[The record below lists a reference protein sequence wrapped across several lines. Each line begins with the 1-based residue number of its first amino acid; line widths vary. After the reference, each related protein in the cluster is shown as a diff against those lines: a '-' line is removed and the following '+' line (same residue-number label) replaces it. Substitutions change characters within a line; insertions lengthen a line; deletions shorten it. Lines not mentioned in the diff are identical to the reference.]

1 MMKEFWNWQTVP
13 CVYMMGGSWIQMSE
27 ISFPIKDLTRR
38 KFQTGLTILG
48 LTICASATLFLVIFG
63 SNIGFEIAFLTVGGR
78 LTSGFSNI
86 FSRFILV
93 VGLLNILA
101 GAFITSFLVYMTM
114 SERVRDIGVMKA
126 AGCLSGSI
134 LGYFITELSILV
146 FLSCIAGTIFG
157 VGAYYISINLLN
169 VLGFSVSQVLSLW
182 VILLIF
188 LVLIIVSHIFGALPI
203 IKAAKVKPAE
213 ALSPLQ
219 SLGTTFEFGRAVP
232 SKLGFTFKVAY
243 RNLVRRKSATRQAI
257 ICLAVVLT
265 LTTVTIAG
273 GMIANQTTTNYVE
286 RAIGRDIVLVGHP
299 NLTGHYVNLLSQ
311 FFEAKEMGSVDY
323 LDPDFLISESLLP
336 KFNNISGVRKVDPR
350 LVLETSVLE
359 IPGIIPDPNDPNEA
373 LVIGD
378 SRSDEAL
385 ILGVEPELVV
395 NEWLIMGRI
404 FDKTDKKSTIIGDS
418 LALEMFDDPQNQ
430 SIKIFEEIFD
440 IVGVCLDPL
449 NNGKVVYM
457 PLNALSTAL
466 GQPGYNLV
474 FLKINPSKR
483 SQVLTEIEKELS
495 GKNLEVVELNEIL
508 GKHVNFLNHIWSFV
522 MFLPLFSLATATLCL
537 LSYLMLSIA
546 GQQREFGIMRALG
559 AKPRSIMKIIFT
571 QALLIT
577 LISGAIGI
585 SVGLFVT
592 FVFLIPE
599 PVVSQNTLLYIAG
612 WLLLALSLLCLSS
625 LYPAMKAVKKS
636 VVGAIY
642 SV

>member
-1 MMKEFWNWQTVP
+1 
-13 CVYMMGGSWIQMSE
+13 MSE

-48 LTICASATLFLVIFG
+48 LTICTSATLFLVIFG
-63 SNIGFEIAFLTVGGR
+63 SNLGFEIGFLTVGGR

-93 VGLLNILA
+93 VGFLNILA
-101 GAFITSFLVYMTM
+101 GAFITSFLVYLTM

-126 AGCLSGSI
+126 AGCVSGSI
-134 LGYFITELSILV
+134 LGYFVTELSILV

-157 VGAYYISINLLN
+157 IGAYYLSISLLN
-169 VLGFSVSQVLSLW
+169 VLGFSISQVLSLW
-182 VILLIF
+182 AILLIF
-188 LVLIIVSHIFGALPI
+188 LVLILVSHIFGVLPI

-213 ALSPLQ
+213 ALSPLY
-219 SLGTTFEFGRAVP
+219 SLGTTFELGRAVP

-243 RNLVRRKSATRQAI
+243 RSLVRRKSATGQAI
-257 ICLAVVLT
+257 ICLALVLT

-273 GMIANQTTTNYVE
+273 GMIANKTTTNYVE
-286 RAIGRDIVLVGHP
+286 RAIGRDVVLVGHP
-299 NLTGHYVNLLSQ
+299 KLIERYVNLLSQ
-311 FFEAKEMGSVDY
+311 FFEAKEMESIDY
-323 LDPDFLISESLLP
+323 LDSRYNISNSRVSELS
-336 KFNNISGVRKVDPR
+336 NISGVLMTDPR
-350 LVLETSVLE
+350 LVLGTIVYEVQ
-359 IPGIIPDPNDPNEA
+359 GVIIDPERPDPYILVGDNRSAEA
-373 LVIGD
+373 LVV
-378 SRSDEAL
+378 
-385 ILGVEPELVV
+385 GVQPERVI
-395 NEWLIMGRI
+395 NEWLIFGRVLNE
-404 FDKTDKKSTIIGDS
+404 TDVHSAVIGDS
-418 LALEMFDDPQNQ
+418 LALEMFDDPQKQ
-430 SIKIFEEIFD
+430 AIRVFEKNFEIP
-440 IVGVCLDPL
+440 GVCLDPL
-449 NNGKVVYM
+449 NNGKVVYV
-457 PLNALSTAL
+457 PLNALSAEL
-466 GQPGYNLV
+466 GQPGYNLL
-474 FLKINPSKR
+474 FLKIDPSER
-483 SQVLTEIEKELS
+483 SRVLTEIENEIS
-495 GKNLEVVELNEIL
+495 GKNLELVELNEVL
-508 GKHVNFLNHIWSFV
+508 GRHVSFLNHIWSFV
-522 MFLPLFSLATATLCL
+522 MFLPLFSLVTATLCL

-599 PVVSQNTLLYIAG
+599 PVVSQYTLVSVAG
-612 WLLLALSLLCLSS
+612 WLLFALGLLCSSS

>member
-1 MMKEFWNWQTVP
+1 
-13 CVYMMGGSWIQMSE
+13 MSE

-48 LTICASATLFLVIFG
+48 LTICTSATLFLVIFG
-63 SNIGFEIAFLTVGGR
+63 SNLGFEIGFLTVGGR

-93 VGLLNILA
+93 VGFLNILA
-101 GAFITSFLVYMTM
+101 GAFITSFLVYLTM

-126 AGCLSGSI
+126 AGCVSGSI
-134 LGYFITELSILV
+134 LGYFVTELSILV

-157 VGAYYISINLLN
+157 IGAYYLSISLLN
-169 VLGFSVSQVLSLW
+169 VLGFSISQVLSLW
-182 VILLIF
+182 AILLIF
-188 LVLIIVSHIFGALPI
+188 LVLILVSHIFGVLPI

-213 ALSPLQ
+213 ALSPLY
-219 SLGTTFEFGRAVP
+219 SLGTTFELGRAVP

-243 RNLVRRKSATRQAI
+243 RSLVRRKSATGQAI
-257 ICLAVVLT
+257 ICLALVLT

-286 RAIGRDIVLVGHP
+286 RAIGRDVVLVGHP
-299 NLTGHYVNLLSQ
+299 KLIERYVNLLSQ
-311 FFEAKEMGSVDY
+311 FFEAKEMESIDY
-323 LDPDFLISESLLP
+323 LDSRYSISNSRVSELS
-336 KFNNISGVRKVDPR
+336 NISGVLMTDPR
-350 LVLETSVLE
+350 LVLGTIVYEVQ
-359 IPGIIPDPNDPNEA
+359 GVIIDPERPDPYILVGDNRSAEA
-373 LVIGD
+373 LVV
-378 SRSDEAL
+378 
-385 ILGVEPELVV
+385 GVQPERVI
-395 NEWLIMGRI
+395 NEWLIFGRVLNE
-404 FDKTDKKSTIIGDS
+404 TDVHSAVIGDS
-418 LALEMFDDPQNQ
+418 LALEMFDDPQKQ
-430 SIKIFEEIFD
+430 AIRVFEKNFEIP
-440 IVGVCLDPL
+440 GVCLDPL
-449 NNGKVVYM
+449 NNGKVVYV
-457 PLNALSTAL
+457 PLNALSAEL
-466 GQPGYNLV
+466 GQLGYNLL
-474 FLKINPSKR
+474 FLKIDPSER
-483 SQVLTEIEKELS
+483 SRVLTEIENEIS
-495 GKNLEVVELNEIL
+495 GKNLELVELNEVL
-508 GKHVNFLNHIWSFV
+508 GRHVSFLNHIWSFV
-522 MFLPLFSLATATLCL
+522 MFLPLFSLVTATLCL

-599 PVVSQNTLLYIAG
+599 PVVSQYTLVSVAG
-612 WLLLALSLLCLSS
+612 WLLFALGLLCSSS

>member
-1 MMKEFWNWQTVP
+1 
-13 CVYMMGGSWIQMSE
+13 MSE

-48 LTICASATLFLVIFG
+48 LTICASATIFIVIFG
-63 SNIGFEIAFLTVGGR
+63 SNIGFEVAFLTVGGR
-78 LTSGFSNI
+78 LTTGFFNI

-93 VGLLNILA
+93 VGLLNIIA
-101 GAFITSFLVYMTM
+101 GAFITSFLVYMAM
-114 SERVRDIGVMKA
+114 SERVRDIGVMKS

-157 VGAYYISINLLN
+157 IGAYYISINSLN
-169 VLGFSVSQVLSLW
+169 ALGFSISQVLSLW
-182 VILLIF
+182 AIILIF
-188 LVLIIVSHIFGALPI
+188 LILIFVSHIFGALPI
-203 IKAAKVKPAE
+203 IKAAEVKPAQ
-213 ALSPLQ
+213 ALSPLY
-219 SLGTTFEFGRAVP
+219 SLGTTFELGRTVP

-273 GMIANQTTTNYVE
+273 GMIARQTTTNYVE
-286 RAIGRDIVLVGHP
+286 RAIGRDVVLVGHP
-299 NLTGHYVNLLSQ
+299 TLTGRYVNLLSQ
-311 FFEAKEMGSVDY
+311 FFEAKEMGPINY
-323 LDPDFLISESLLP
+323 LNSDFFISESLVL
-336 KFNNISGVRKVDPR
+336 KLGNISGVHKVDPR
-350 LVLETSVLE
+350 LVLGASVLE
-359 IPGIIPDPNDPNEA
+359 IPGIIPDPHDPKQA
-373 LVIGD
+373 IIIGD
-378 SRSDEAL
+378 SRRDEAL
-385 ILGVEPELVV
+385 ILGVKPEEVV
-395 NEWLIMGRI
+395 NEWLIMGRVLSKA
-404 FDKTDKKSTIIGDS
+404 DQKSTIIGDS
-418 LALEMFDDPQNQ
+418 LALEMFDNPQNQ
-430 SIKIFEEIFD
+430 SIKVFEEIFD

-457 PLNALSTAL
+457 PLNILSTAL
-466 GQPGYNLV
+466 GQTGYNLL
-474 FLKINPSKR
+474 FLKIDPSQR
-483 SQVLTEIEKELS
+483 SQVLAEIENELV
-495 GKNLEVVELNEIL
+495 GKDLEVVELNEIL
-508 GKHVNFLNHIWSFV
+508 GKHVNFLDHIWSFV
-522 MFLPLFSLATATLCL
+522 MFLPLFSLVTATLCL

-559 AKPRSIMKIIFT
+559 AKPRRVIKIIFM

-592 FVFLIPE
+592 FAFLIPE
-599 PVVSQNTLLYIAG
+599 PVISHYTLVSVTG

-636 VVGAIY
+636 VVSAIY
-642 SV
+642 SA

>member
-1 MMKEFWNWQTVP
+1 
-13 CVYMMGGSWIQMSE
+13 MSE

-48 LTICASATLFLVIFG
+48 LTICISATIFLVIFG
-63 SNIGFEIAFLTVGGR
+63 SNLGFEIAFLTVGGQ
-78 LTSGFSNI
+78 LTSGFSNV

-101 GAFITSFLVYMTM
+101 GAFITSFLVYLTM

-126 AGCLSGSI
+126 AGCLSDSI

-146 FLSCIAGTIFG
+146 FLSCIAGTILG
-157 VGAYYISINLLN
+157 IGAYYISINLLN

-182 VILLIF
+182 AVLLIF
-188 LVLIIVSHIFGALPI
+188 LVLIVVSHIFGALPI

-213 ALSPLQ
+213 ALSPLY
-219 SLGTTFEFGRAVP
+219 SLGTTFELGRAVP

-273 GMIANQTTTNYVE
+273 GVIANQTTTNYVE
-286 RAIGRDIVLVGHP
+286 RAIGRDVVLVGHP
-299 NLTGHYVNLLSQ
+299 NLTGRYVNLLSQ
-311 FFEAKEMGSVDY
+311 FFETKETESIDY
-323 LDPDFLISESLLP
+323 LDPDFLISESLVL
-336 KFNNISGVRKVDPR
+336 KLNISGVRKVDPR
-350 LVLETSVLE
+350 LVLEASVLE
-359 IPGIIPDPNDPNEA
+359 IPGIIPDPNDQNGA
-373 LVIGD
+373 YIGD
-378 SRSDEAL
+378 HRFDKAL

-395 NEWLIMGRI
+395 NEWLIMGRVL
-404 FDKTDKKSTIIGDS
+404 DKGDQFSTIVGDS
-418 LALEMFDDPQNQ
+418 LALRMFDNPQKQ
-430 SIKIFEEIFD
+430 KIGIFEKPFEI
-440 IVGVCLDPL
+440 IGVCLDPL

-457 PLNALSTAL
+457 PLETLSTKL
-466 GQPGYNLV
+466 GQADYNLV
-474 FLKINPSKR
+474 FLKIDPSKR
-483 SQVLTEIEKELS
+483 SQVLTEIENKIS
-495 GKNLEVVELNEIL
+495 GTKFEFSELNDIL
-508 GKHVNFLNHIWSFV
+508 DRHVSFLNNIWSFV

-592 FVFLIPE
+592 FAFLIPE
-599 PVVSQNTLLYIAG
+599 PVVSRYTLVSVAG
-612 WLLLALSLLCLSS
+612 WLLLTLSLLCLSS

-636 VVGAIY
+636 VVSAIC

>member
-1 MMKEFWNWQTVP
+1 
-13 CVYMMGGSWIQMSE
+13 MSE

-48 LTICASATLFLVIFG
+48 LTICTSATLFLVIFG
-63 SNIGFEIAFLTVGGR
+63 SNLGFEIAFLTVGGR

-93 VGLLNILA
+93 VGFLNILA
-101 GAFITSFLVYMTM
+101 GAFITSFLVYLTM

-126 AGCLSGSI
+126 AGCVSGSI
-134 LGYFITELSILV
+134 LGYFVTELSILV

-157 VGAYYISINLLN
+157 IGAYYLSISLLN
-169 VLGFSVSQVLSLW
+169 VLGFSISQVLSLW
-182 VILLIF
+182 AILLIF
-188 LVLIIVSHIFGALPI
+188 LVLILVSHIFGVLPI

-213 ALSPLQ
+213 ALSPLY
-219 SLGTTFEFGRAVP
+219 SLGTTFELGRAVP

-243 RNLVRRKSATRQAI
+243 RSLVRRKSATGQAI
-257 ICLAVVLT
+257 ICLALVLT

-286 RAIGRDIVLVGHP
+286 RAIGRDVVLVGHP
-299 NLTGHYVNLLSQ
+299 KLIERYVNLLSQ
-311 FFEAKEMGSVDY
+311 FFEAKEMESIDY
-323 LDPDFLISESLLP
+323 LDSRYSISNSRVSELS
-336 KFNNISGVRKVDPR
+336 NISGVLMTDPR
-350 LVLETSVLE
+350 LVLGTIVYEVQ
-359 IPGIIPDPNDPNEA
+359 GVIIDPERPDPYILVGDNRSAEA
-373 LVIGD
+373 LVV
-378 SRSDEAL
+378 
-385 ILGVEPELVV
+385 GVQPERVI
-395 NEWLIMGRI
+395 NEWLIFGRVLNE
-404 FDKTDKKSTIIGDS
+404 TDVHSAVIGDS
-418 LALEMFDDPQNQ
+418 LALEMFDDPQKQ
-430 SIKIFEEIFD
+430 AIRVFEKNFEIP
-440 IVGVCLDPL
+440 GVCLDPL
-449 NNGKVVYM
+449 NNGKVVYV
-457 PLNALSTAL
+457 PLNALSAEL
-466 GQPGYNLV
+466 GQPGYNLL
-474 FLKINPSKR
+474 FLKIDPSER
-483 SQVLTEIEKELS
+483 SRVLTEIENEIS
-495 GKNLEVVELNEIL
+495 GKNLELVELNEVL
-508 GKHVNFLNHIWSFV
+508 GRHVSFLNHIWSFV
-522 MFLPLFSLATATLCL
+522 MFLPLFSLVTATLCL

-599 PVVSQNTLLYIAG
+599 PVVSQYTLVSVAG
-612 WLLLALSLLCLSS
+612 WLLFALGLLCSSS

>member
-1 MMKEFWNWQTVP
+1 
-13 CVYMMGGSWIQMSE
+13 MSE

-63 SNIGFEIAFLTVGGR
+63 SNLGFEIAFLTVGGR

-101 GAFITSFLVYMTM
+101 GAFITSFLVYLTM

-134 LGYFITELSILV
+134 RGYFITELSILV

-157 VGAYYISINLLN
+157 IGAYYISINILN
-169 VLGFSVSQVLSLW
+169 VLGFSVSQALSLW
-182 VILLIF
+182 AVLLIF
-188 LVLIIVSHIFGALPI
+188 LVLILVSHIFGTLPI
-203 IKAAKVKPAE
+203 IKAVKMKPAE
-213 ALSPLQ
+213 ALSPLY
-219 SLGTTFEFGRAVP
+219 SLGTTFELGRAVH

-243 RNLVRRKSATRQAI
+243 RSLVRRKSATRQAI

-273 GMIANQTTTNYVE
+273 GMIANQTTVNYVE
-286 RAIGRDIVLVGHP
+286 RAIGRDVVLVGHP
-299 NLTGHYVNLLSQ
+299 NLTGRYVNLLSQ
-311 FFEAKEMGSVDY
+311 FFEAKEMEPIDY
-323 LDPDFLISESLLP
+323 LDPDFLISESLVL
-336 KFNNISGVRKVDPR
+336 KLSNISGVRKVDPR
-350 LVLETSVLE
+350 LVLEASVLE
-359 IPGIIPDPNDPNEA
+359 IPGIIPDPNDPNEV
-373 LVIGD
+373 VIVGD

-385 ILGVEPELVV
+385 ILGVEPERVV
-395 NEWLIMGRI
+395 NEWLILGRV
-404 FDKTDKKSTIIGDS
+404 FDKADQKATIIGDS
-418 LALEMFDDPQNQ
+418 LALEMFDIAQNQ
-430 SIKIFEEIFD
+430 SIKVFEEIFD

-457 PLNALSTAL
+457 PLNALSAEL
-466 GQPGYNLV
+466 GQLGYNLL
-474 FLKINPSKR
+474 FLKIDSYER
-483 SQVLTEIEKELS
+483 SHVLAEIENRIS
-495 GKNLEVVELNEIL
+495 GKNLEVVELKEIL
-508 GKHVNFLNHIWSFV
+508 GKHVNFLNNIWSFV

-546 GQQREFGIMRALG
+546 DQQREFGIMRALG
-559 AKPRSIMKIIFT
+559 AKPRSVMKIIFT
-571 QALLIT
+571 QALLVT

-592 FVFLIPE
+592 FAFLIPE
-599 PVVSQNTLLYIAG
+599 PVISQNTLVSVAG
-612 WLLLALSLLCLSS
+612 WLLLALALLCLSS

>member
-1 MMKEFWNWQTVP
+1 
-13 CVYMMGGSWIQMSE
+13 MSE

-38 KFQTGLTILG
+38 KFQTCLTILG
-48 LTICASATLFLVIFG
+48 LTICTSATLFLVIFG
-63 SNIGFEIAFLTVGGR
+63 SNLGFEIAFLTLGGR

-101 GAFITSFLVYMTM
+101 GALITSFLVHLTM

-126 AGCLSGSI
+126 AGCLNGSI

-157 VGAYYISINLLN
+157 IGAYYVFINLLN
-169 VLGFSVSQVLSLW
+169 VLGFSVSQALSLW
-182 VILLIF
+182 AVLLIF
-188 LVLIIVSHIFGALPI
+188 LILILVSHIFGALPI

-213 ALSPLQ
+213 ALSPLY
-219 SLGTTFEFGRAVP
+219 SLGTTFELGRSIP

-243 RNLVRRKSATRQAI
+243 RSLVRRKSATVQAI

-286 RAIGRDIVLVGHP
+286 RAIGRDVVLVGHP
-299 NLTGHYVNLLSQ
+299 NLTERYVNLLSQ
-311 FFEAKEMGSVDY
+311 FFEGKEMESIDY
-323 LDPDFLISESLLP
+323 LDPHFLNISESLVLRLS
-336 KFNNISGVRKVDPR
+336 NIAGVCKVDPR
-350 LVLETSVLE
+350 LVLEASVLE
-359 IPGIIPDPNDPNEA
+359 IPGIVPDPDDPNEA

-385 ILGVEPELVV
+385 ILGVNPEVVV

-404 FDKTDKKSTIIGDS
+404 FDEADRKSTIIGDS
-418 LALEMFDDPQNQ
+418 LALNMFDDPQNQ
-430 SIKIFEEIFD
+430 SIKVRAHTFEEAFG

-449 NNGKVVYM
+449 NNGKVVYT
-457 PLNALSTAL
+457 PLNALSTEL
-466 GQPGYNLV
+466 RQSGYNLL
-474 FLKINPSKR
+474 FLKIDPSER
-483 SQVLTEIEKELS
+483 LEVLAEIEDEIS
-495 GKNLEVVELNEIL
+495 GKNLGLIELNEVL
-508 GKHVNFLNHIWSFV
+508 VKHVSFLNHIWSFV

-559 AKPRSIMKIIFT
+559 AKPRSIMKIVFT

-577 LISGAIGI
+577 LVSGAIGI

-599 PVVSQNTLLYIAG
+599 PFVSQYTLVSVAG

-625 LYPAMKAVKKS
+625 LYPAMKAVKNS
-636 VVGAIY
+636 VVSAIH

>member
-1 MMKEFWNWQTVP
+1 
-13 CVYMMGGSWIQMSE
+13 MSE
-27 ISFPIKDLTRR
+27 IAFPIKDLTRR

-48 LTICASATLFLVIFG
+48 LTICMSATLFLVIFG
-63 SNIGFEIAFLTVGGR
+63 SNLGFEIAFLSLGGR
-78 LTSGFSNI
+78 LTSGFFNI

-101 GAFITSFLVYMTM
+101 GAFITSFLVYLTM

-134 LGYFITELSILV
+134 LGYFITELSILI

-157 VGAYYISINLLN
+157 IGAYYLSINLLN

-182 VILLIF
+182 AVVLIF
-188 LVLIIVSHIFGALPI
+188 LVLILVSHIFGALPI

-213 ALSPLQ
+213 ALSPLY
-219 SLGTTFEFGRAVP
+219 SLGTTFELGRAVP
-232 SKLGFTFKVAY
+232 SKLGFTLKVAY

-299 NLTGHYVNLLSQ
+299 NLTERYVNVLSQ
-311 FFEAKEMGSVDY
+311 FFEDKEMESIDY
-323 LDPDFLISESLLP
+323 LDPRYNISESLVSELS
-336 KFNNISGVRKVDPR
+336 NISGVLKADPR
-350 LVLETSVLE
+350 LVLETTVYE
-359 IPGIIPDPNDPNEA
+359 VQGVIIDPEEPNQYILVGDDRFGEA
-373 LVIGD
+373 LVV
-378 SRSDEAL
+378 
-385 ILGVEPELVV
+385 GVQPERVV
-395 NEWLIMGRI
+395 NEWLIFGRVLNE
-404 FDKTDKKSTIIGDS
+404 TDVYSAVIGDS
-418 LALEMFDDPQNQ
+418 LALEMFSDPQKQAISVSEEN
-430 SIKIFEEIFD
+430 FEIA
-440 IVGVCLDPL
+440 GVCLDTL
-449 NNGKVVYM
+449 NNGKVVYI
-457 PLNALSTAL
+457 PLKALSTEL
-466 GQPGYNLV
+466 GQPGYNLL
-474 FLKINPSKR
+474 FLKINSSES
-483 SQVLTEIEKELS
+483 SQVLAEIEKELS
-495 GKNLEVVELNEIL
+495 GKNLKVVELNEIL

-599 PVVSQNTLLYIAG
+599 PVISQNTILSVAG
-612 WLLLALSLLCLSS
+612 WLLLTLGILCLSS
-625 LYPAMKAVKKS
+625 LYPAMKTVKKS
-636 VVGAIY
+636 VVSAIY

>member
-1 MMKEFWNWQTVP
+1 
-13 CVYMMGGSWIQMSE
+13 MSE

-48 LTICASATLFLVIFG
+48 LTICTSATLFLVIFG
-63 SNIGFEIAFLTVGGR
+63 SNLGFEIAFLTVGGR

-101 GAFITSFLVYMTM
+101 GAFITSFLVYLTM

-126 AGCLSGSI
+126 AGCVSGSI
-134 LGYFITELSILV
+134 LGYFVTELSILV
-146 FLSCIAGTIFG
+146 FLSCIAGTVFG
-157 VGAYYISINLLN
+157 IGAYYVSINLLN

-182 VILLIF
+182 AVLLIF
-188 LVLIIVSHIFGALPI
+188 LVLILVSHFFGVLPI

-213 ALSPLQ
+213 ALSPLY
-219 SLGTTFEFGRAVP
+219 SLGTTFELGRAVP

-243 RNLVRRKSATRQAI
+243 RSLVRRKSATGQAI

-286 RAIGRDIVLVGHP
+286 RAIGRDVVLVGHP
-299 NLTGHYVNLLSQ
+299 NLTERYVNLLSQ
-311 FFEAKEMGSVDY
+311 FFEAKEIESIDY
-323 LDPDFLISESLLP
+323 LDSRYNISKSLVSELS
-336 KFNNISGVRKVDPR
+336 NISGIFKADPR
-350 LVLETSVLE
+350 LVLGTTVYEVQ
-359 IPGIIPDPNDPNEA
+359 GVIIDPKKKPDPYIPVGDDRSGEA
-373 LVIGD
+373 LVV
-378 SRSDEAL
+378 
-385 ILGVEPELVV
+385 GVQPECVI
-395 NEWLIMGRI
+395 NEWLIFGRVLNE
-404 FDKTDKKSTIIGDS
+404 TDFYSAVIGDS
-418 LALEMFDDPQNQ
+418 LALEMFDDPQKQ
-430 SIKIFEEIFD
+430 AIRVFEKNFQIP
-440 IVGVCLDPL
+440 GVCLDPL

-457 PLNALSTAL
+457 PLNALSAEL
-466 GQPGYNLV
+466 GQPGYNLL
-474 FLKINPSKR
+474 FLKIDPSER
-483 SQVLTEIEKELS
+483 SQVLAEIENKIS
-495 GKNLEVVELNEIL
+495 GKNLELVELNEVL
-508 GKHVNFLNHIWSFV
+508 DRHVNFLNHIWSFV
-522 MFLPLFSLATATLCL
+522 MFLPLFSLVTATLCL

-599 PVVSQNTLLYIAG
+599 PVVSQYTLVSVAG
-612 WLLLALSLLCLSS
+612 WLFLALGLLCLSS

>member
-1 MMKEFWNWQTVP
+1 
-13 CVYMMGGSWIQMSE
+13 MMGGLWIQMSE

-48 LTICASATLFLVIFG
+48 LTICTSATLFLVIFG
-63 SNIGFEIAFLTVGGR
+63 SNLGFEIAFLTVGGR

-101 GAFITSFLVYMTM
+101 GAFITSFLVYLTM

-157 VGAYYISINLLN
+157 IGAHYLSINLLN

-182 VILLIF
+182 AILLIF
-188 LVLIIVSHIFGALPI
+188 LILILVSHIFGALPI

-213 ALSPLQ
+213 ALSPLY
-219 SLGTTFEFGRAVP
+219 SLGTTFELGRAVP

-243 RNLVRRKSATRQAI
+243 RSLVRRKSATGQAI
-257 ICLAVVLT
+257 ICLALVLT
-265 LTTVTIAG
+265 LTTVTITG
-273 GMIANQTTTNYVE
+273 GMIANKTTTNYVE
-286 RAIGRDIVLVGHP
+286 RAIGRDVVLVGHP
-299 NLTGHYVNLLSQ
+299 KLIERYVNLLSQ
-311 FFEAKEMGSVDY
+311 FFEAKEMESIDY
-323 LDPDFLISESLLP
+323 LDSRYSISNSRVSELS
-336 KFNNISGVRKVDPR
+336 NISGVLMTDPR
-350 LVLETSVLE
+350 LVLGTIVYEVQ
-359 IPGIIPDPNDPNEA
+359 GVIIDPERPDPYILVGDNRSAEA
-373 LVIGD
+373 LVV
-378 SRSDEAL
+378 
-385 ILGVEPELVV
+385 GVQPERII
-395 NEWLIMGRI
+395 NEWLIFGRVLNE
-404 FDKTDKKSTIIGDS
+404 TDVHSAVIGDS
-418 LALEMFDDPQNQ
+418 LALEMFDDPQKQ
-430 SIKIFEEIFD
+430 AIRVFEKNFEIP
-440 IVGVCLDPL
+440 GVCLDPL
-449 NNGKVVYM
+449 NNGKVVYV
-457 PLNALSTAL
+457 PLNALSAEL
-466 GQPGYNLV
+466 GQLGYNLL
-474 FLKINPSKR
+474 FLKIDPSER
-483 SQVLTEIEKELS
+483 SRVLTEIENEIS
-495 GKNLEVVELNEIL
+495 GKNLELVELNEVL
-508 GKHVNFLNHIWSFV
+508 GRHVSFLNHIWSFV
-522 MFLPLFSLATATLCL
+522 MFLPLFSLVTATLCL

-599 PVVSQNTLLYIAG
+599 PVVSQYTLVSVAG
-612 WLLLALSLLCLSS
+612 WLLFALGLLCSSS

>member
-1 MMKEFWNWQTVP
+1 
-13 CVYMMGGSWIQMSE
+13 MSE
-27 ISFPIKDLTRR
+27 ISFPIKDLARR

-48 LTICASATLFLVIFG
+48 LTICTSATLFLVVFG
-63 SNIGFEIAFLTVGGR
+63 SNLGFEIAFLTLGGR

-101 GAFITSFLVYMTM
+101 GAFITSFLVYLTM

-157 VGAYYISINLLN
+157 IGTYYVSINLLN

-182 VILLIF
+182 AVLLIF
-188 LVLIIVSHIFGALPI
+188 LVLIFVSHIFGALPI

-213 ALSPLQ
+213 ALSPLY
-219 SLGTTFEFGRAVP
+219 SLGTTFELGRAVP

-243 RNLVRRKSATRQAI
+243 RSLVRRKSATGQAI

-286 RAIGRDIVLVGHP
+286 RAIGRDVVLVGHP
-299 NLTGHYVNLLSQ
+299 NLTERYVNLLSQ
-311 FFEAKEMGSVDY
+311 FFEAKEIESIDY
-323 LDPDFLISESLLP
+323 LDSRY
-336 KFNNISGVRKVDPR
+336 NISKSLVSELSNVSGVLMTDPR
-350 LVLETSVLE
+350 LVLGTTVYEVQ
-359 IPGIIPDPNDPNEA
+359 GVIIDPKKKPDPYILVGDNRSGEA
-373 LVIGD
+373 LVVGIQ
-378 SRSDEAL
+378 
-385 ILGVEPELVV
+385 PERVI
-395 NEWLIMGRI
+395 NEWLIFGRVLNE
-404 FDKTDKKSTIIGDS
+404 TDVYSAVIGDS
-418 LALEMFDDPQNQ
+418 LALEMFDDPQKQ
-430 SIKIFEEIFD
+430 AIRVFEKSFEIP
-440 IVGVCLDPL
+440 GVCLDPL
-449 NNGKVVYM
+449 NNGKVVYL
-457 PLNALSTAL
+457 PLNALSEEL
-466 GQPGYNLV
+466 GQSGYNLL
-474 FLKINPSKR
+474 FLKIDPSER
-483 SQVLTEIEKELS
+483 SQVLAEIENEIS
-495 GKNLEVVELNEIL
+495 GKNLELVELNEVL
-508 GKHVNFLNHIWSFV
+508 GRHVSFLNHIWSFV
-522 MFLPLFSLATATLCL
+522 MFLPLFSLVTATLCL

-599 PVVSQNTLLYIAG
+599 PVVSQYTLVSVAG
-612 WLLLALSLLCLSS
+612 WLLLALGLLCLSS